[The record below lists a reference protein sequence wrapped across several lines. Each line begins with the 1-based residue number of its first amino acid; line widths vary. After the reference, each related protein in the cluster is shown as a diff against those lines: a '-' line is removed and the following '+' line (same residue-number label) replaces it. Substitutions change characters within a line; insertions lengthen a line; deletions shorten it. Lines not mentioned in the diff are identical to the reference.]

1 MTDYACK
8 HGLEFFNNSDGFG
21 LALQAY
27 QKRAHRVIDWLADLS
42 ERHQRKLMV
51 RLVKG
56 AYWDAE
62 IKQAQVFKGM
72 ALYFMGK
79 YDEAME
85 IEPFKAEFMERFKD
99 QVDKRQQEKEQDDSA
114 PGGEETSE

>member
-1 MTDYACK
+1 
-8 HGLEFFNNSDGFG
+8 
-21 LALQAY
+21 
-27 QKRAHRVIDWLADLS
+27 
-42 ERHQRKLMV
+42 
-51 RLVKG
+51 
-56 AYWDAE
+56 
-62 IKQAQVFKGM
+62 M

-99 QVDKRQQEKEQDDSA
+99 QVDKRQQEKEQDASA